1 MGYNEHVLWIQAEN
15 IEIIYILYCVS
26 TSALNF
32 QDLLYI
38 FNIMYMVDYV
48 ASTLKLVK
56 WKPCIFAIT
65 GFTNIQRF
73 LKHISLFPCVILLQ
87 IYLISYPHLYHCSL
101 ILHLSEIYMILI
113 IFILAHMV
121 NKNSSI
127 FSSSNSFLRC
137 DDFCKQK
144 YWDLYFKVLYLIFWP
159 WQISHY
165 IKQRKSIL
173 RSNTCTLIFQ
183 SHILW
188 YLPTRFATIK
198 MEDILT
204 VAQKK

>member
-65 GFTNIQRF
+65 GFTSIQRF
-73 LKHISLFPCVILLQ
+73 LKHISLFPCVILFQ
-87 IYLISYPHLYHCSL
+87 IYLILYPHIYHLLKMVSWYHG
-101 ILHLSEIYMILI
+101 IFDYI
-113 IFILAHMV
+113 III
-121 NKNSSI
+121 S
-127 FSSSNSFLRC
+127 
-137 DDFCKQK
+137 
-144 YWDLYFKVLYLIFWP
+144 LYLW
-159 WQISHY
+159 Y
-165 IKQRKSIL
+165 AGTSI
-173 RSNTCTLIFQ
+173 I
-183 SHILW
+183 W
-188 YLPTRFATIK
+188 
-198 MEDILT
+198 M
-204 VAQKK
+204 

>member
-87 IYLISYPHLYHCSL
+87 IYLISYPHLYHL
-101 ILHLSEIYMILI
+101 L
-113 IFILAHMV
+113 
-121 NKNSSI
+121 KN
-127 FSSSNSFLRC
+127 
-137 DDFCKQK
+137 
-144 YWDLYFKVLYLIFWP
+144 
-159 WQISHY
+159 Y